1 MSADVPAV
9 ESTRMAWRVGP
20 ALLLGFIVLSMLPL
34 GLVGLWQ
41 LASFERSLHDTVTDG
56 LVAISRKKVHEIN
69 EYLGEVAIDGRL
81 VAQSSDTRELL
92 AQRRDLLA
100 TRVPPASRAF
110 FERLYDTGKY
120 LNLLLVQP
128 DGRISFSMK
137 ALAGVAPA
145 RLDGAAF
152 EGSALM
158 ALHRRA
164 IGQLDPQLSPTYRP
178 GDGGPSTLFLAH
190 PVVDGDRVLGTVM
203 LQLDLSRLV
212 RVATERSGLALT
224 GETVLVQRDG
234 GTAVFVNDVKRP
246 QRAASALSEN
256 LAAAVPSPALR
267 GLRGETGRGLARDD
281 GGVEVVSSWH
291 YLPALDWGIAVNID
305 AAEAFA
311 PARLLRDRLLIA
323 LGLAL
328 LLALGLGLLI
338 GRRLV
343 EPVQFLSR
351 AVARIAGGNL
361 GERAPVCGFSE
372 LRELARSFNHMT
384 DQLVVEK
391 QLLEARVEQRTR
403 ALNDSEQR
411 FRGVFERAQ
420 VGIALCDAQG
430 LILDVNTSLTAM
442 LCREASEL
450 RGAKLAD
457 LPDFRPGR
465 LAGGELARLA
475 AGRLDHVR
483 FERGFALPGGSELFV
498 DGSASAIR
506 DRRGRL
512 VNVVQM
518 LIDVTERH
526 RAEVELVR
534 ARVAA
539 EAASQAKSDFLANMS
554 HEIRTPMSG
563 ALGMLNLLLRT
574 ELQPRQHDYASKAR
588 TAAQALLAVI
598 NDILDFSKVEAG
610 KMELDP
616 HRFSL
621 SDFMRELAVILS
633 ANVGQKDIEV
643 LFRLDPRL
651 PPALVGDATRLR
663 QVLLNLAGNA
673 LKFTERG
680 EVVLA
685 LSMLSEPGGQ
695 ARIRFE
701 VSDTGI
707 GIAADKLEH
716 IFAGF
721 SQAEQST
728 SRRYGGTGLGLA
740 ISRRLVALMGGELSV
755 DSRPGEGSRFHF
767 ELSLP
772 VAPADADT
780 PEPMRPGLKVLIV
793 DDNPMAREVLH
804 GIGESLGWDCD
815 MASSGEQALA
825 LLHEPAGRGE
835 RPDVDPHGRAEPSP
849 PPAGAQSSR
858 GGPPMPYDLILMDW
872 RMPGLDGWETS
883 RRIRE
888 SHDADAPVIIMVT
901 AHGRELLAER
911 SEQDVQSLG
920 GYIVKPVTASMLH
933 DAVAEATRGGPPLRR
948 AEGGEPRLPGMRL
961 LVVEDNAFNRQV
973 AQELLEGEG
982 AVVTLATG
990 GVEGVHLALVAERP
1004 FDAVLMDLQMPDI
1017 DGFEATQ
1024 RILARRPDALI
1035 IAMTANA
1042 MDADRQACL
1051 AAGMRDHIAKPVDL
1065 TQLVDCLRHHVG
1077 EVAACAAPAE
1087 SAATPAPQ
1095 APLLERDAAV
1105 QRLGGRLA
1113 LYDRLVRSFVEDT
1126 PVEMAALR
1134 QHVGQRSLA
1143 DTVRV
1148 LHTLRGLAGAV
1159 GASALAV
1166 LAGCQE
1172 EAVRASGDLGGADIE
1187 ALQRLLEASLAAL
1200 GQDTPGLSPAPVEPE
1215 AGSAL
1220 DGLRRLRVLLVERNM
1235 RSVTACEQIASAHG
1249 ATLGVEFTALCASV
1263 ARLDFAKALKTC
1275 DQLLDRLN
1283 PR

>member
-1 MSADVPAV
+1 MIANVAAA
-9 ESTRMAWRVGP
+9 ESTRPALRIGP
-20 ALLLGFIVLSMLPL
+20 ALLLGFMLLSMLPL
-34 GLVGLWQ
+34 GVVGLWQ
-41 LASFERSLHDTVTDG
+41 LASFERSLHETVTEG

-69 EYLGEVAIDGRL
+69 EYLNEVEVDGRL
-81 VAQSSDTRELL
+81 VSQSTDARELL
-92 AQRRDLLA
+92 AQRNDAVA
-100 TRVPPASRAF
+100 TRVSAGSRAF
-110 FERLYDTGKY
+110 FERLYDSGKY

-128 DGRISFSMK
+128 DGRISFAMK
-137 ALAGVAPA
+137 TPAGSSPELA
-145 RLDGAAF
+145 RLDGGAF
-152 EGSALM
+152 EGSELL

-164 IGQLDPQLSPTYRP
+164 IGQLDPQLTSALRLR
-178 GDGGPSTLFLAH
+178 GEGPATLFLAH
-190 PVVDGDRVLGTVM
+190 PVVDGDRVLGSVV
-203 LQLDLSRLV
+203 LQLDLDRLL

-234 GTAVFVNDVKRP
+234 DKAVFVNDLKRASAAT
-246 QRAASALSEN
+246 RAARLDMNAPN
-256 LAAAVPSPALR
+256 APPALR
-267 GLRGETGRGLARDD
+267 GLRGESGSGLTNDYA
-281 GGVEVVSSWH
+281 GVEVIASWRH
-291 YLPALDWGIAVNID
+291 LPALDWGIAVNID
-305 AAEAFA
+305 AAEAYA
-311 PARLLRDRLLIA
+311 PARTLRDRLLVA

-328 LLALGLGLLI
+328 LLALGLALLI

-343 EPVQFLSR
+343 EPVQLLNH
-351 AVARIAGGNL
+351 AVARIADGNL
-361 GERAPVCGFSE
+361 DERAPVCGFSE
-372 LRELARSFNHMT
+372 LRELARSFNRMT
-384 DQLVVEK
+384 EQLVVEK

-420 VGIALCDAQG
+420 VGIALCDAHG
-430 LILDVNTSLTAM
+430 LILDVNTALTAM
-442 LCREASEL
+442 LCREAEEL

-465 LAGGELARLA
+465 VLGGELTRLA
-475 AGRLDHVR
+475 TGRLEHVR
-483 FERGFALPGGSELFV
+483 FERGFALPGGGELFA

-534 ARVAA
+534 ARVVA

-574 ELQPRQHDYASKAR
+574 ELTPRQLDYASKAR

-598 NDILDFSKVEAG
+598 NDVLDFSKVEAG

-616 HRFSL
+616 HRFEL

-633 ANVGQKDIEV
+633 ANVGSKDIEV

-685 LSMLSEPGGQ
+685 LTLLREEGGQ

-707 GIAADKLEH
+707 GIPSEKLAH
-716 IFAGF
+716 IFEGF

-740 ISRRLVALMGGELSV
+740 ISRRLVALMGGELRV
-755 DSRPGEGSRFHF
+755 DSRLGEGSRFHF
-767 ELSLP
+767 EIGMAA
-772 VAPADADT
+772 APAEAD
-780 PEPMRPGLKVLIV
+780 PLEPVRPGLKVLIV
-793 DDNPMAREVLH
+793 DDNPMAREVLQ

-815 MASSGEQALA
+815 MAASGEQALA
-825 LLHEPAGRGE
+825 LVHEAAEHGE
-835 RPDVDPHGRAEPSP
+835 PHYE
-849 PPAGAQSSR
+849 
-858 GGPPMPYDLILMDW
+858 LILMDW

-883 RRIRE
+883 RRIRDSHE
-888 SHDADAPVIIMVT
+888 SDAPVIIMVT
-901 AHGRELLAER
+901 AHGRDLLAER
-911 SEQDVQSLG
+911 SEQEIQSLG
-920 GYIVKPVTASMLH
+920 GYLVKPVTASMLH
-933 DAVAEATRGGPPLRR
+933 DAVAEATRGHPAPLRR
-948 AEGGEPRLPGMRL
+948 ADAGEPRLKGMRL
-961 LVVEDNAFNRQV
+961 LIVEDNGFNQQV

-982 AVVTLATG
+982 AVVTLAGG
-990 GVEGVHLALVAERP
+990 GVEGAHLALVAEP
-1004 FDAVLMDLQMPDI
+1004 AFDAILMDLQMPDI

-1042 MDADRQACL
+1042 MDSDRQACL

-1065 TQLVDCLRHHVG
+1065 EQLVACLRRHVG
-1077 EVAACAAPAE
+1077 HVEAVATVAADVKPA
-1087 SAATPAPQ
+1087 Q
-1095 APLLERDAAV
+1095 VPLLERDAAL

-1113 LYDRLVRSFVEDT
+1113 LYERLTRSFAHDA
-1126 PVEMAALR
+1126 PLEMDALR
-1134 QHVGQRSLA
+1134 RHLDQRSTA
-1143 DTVRV
+1143 DAARA

-1159 GASALAV
+1159 GASALAS
-1166 LAGCQE
+1166 LAGQQE
-1172 EAVRASGDLGGADIE
+1172 RLLRDAGHIDGVDAD
-1187 ALQRLLEASLAAL
+1187 ALQGLLNESLVALAQDAPAAK
-1200 GQDTPGLSPAPVEPE
+1200 PAPVEP
-1215 AGSAL
+1215 APGGAL
-1220 DGLRRLRVLLVERNM
+1220 EGLRRLRTLLVERNM
-1235 RSVTACEQIASAHG
+1235 RSVTACEQVAAAHG
-1249 ATLGVEFTALCASV
+1249 DELGPEFAALSTAV
-1263 ARLDFAKALKTC
+1263 ARLDFAKALKAC